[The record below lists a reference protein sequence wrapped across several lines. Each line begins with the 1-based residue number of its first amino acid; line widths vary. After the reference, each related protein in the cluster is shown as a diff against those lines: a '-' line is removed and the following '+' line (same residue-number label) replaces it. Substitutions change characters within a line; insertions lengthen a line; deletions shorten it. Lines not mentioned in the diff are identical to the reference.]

1 MAFIC
6 PVRGFVGQGGDRDGG
21 EIKCLKTQIKQSFYF
36 VGYYYIKIKKL
47 FIFIEKDLDGE

>member
-1 MAFIC
+1 MAVTGH
-6 PVRGFVGQGGDRDGG
+6 VRGFFVQGGDGDGG